1 MERIQQ
7 EQHSSSP
14 QDMLFSR
21 LREEHRKEL
30 ENLTLVTQPLRTL
43 KYFGLAIAHFVLG
56 LFARSGKLLLL
67 ISGLAAG
74 TLIISAAGSG
84 IYQEHV
90 HELLSYLQFG
100 LWWLALGVASS
111 IGLGKCLFMRYLLCF
126 YLFLSLCICGRIDIK
141 EAPYDTIQF
150 NSGPSW
156 LEKNCSA
163 FGPPS
168 FSSWEVILIWL
179 LKCSDL
185 LSLQAWISFK
195 CLSSSMLEVVK
206 ERDSSAEDSTIIANH
221 MKQMKCW
228 LLSHSQYLNFFTIL
242 VLASVPNPLFDLAG
256 MMCGQFGVP
265 FWEFFLATLIGKAI
279 IKTYIQTAF
288 IISVCNHQLLD
299 LVENELIWLLGFV
312 PGLVDILPNLVLKL
326 QAIRNKYMA
335 PMPPIAHIEVEKEGL
350 SFASIW
356 NTVICLM
363 LISFLFKIVT
373 ATAQGFLK
381 EQQEKEL
388 KLASNSSVSNL
399 SHYKTV

>member
-1 MERIQQ
+1 M
-7 EQHSSSP
+7 
-14 QDMLFSR
+14 
-21 LREEHRKEL
+21 K
-30 ENLTLVTQPLRTL
+30 
-43 KYFGLAIAHFVLG
+43 
-56 LFARSGKLLLL
+56 
-67 ISGLAAG
+67 
-74 TLIISAAGSG
+74 
-84 IYQEHV
+84 
-90 HELLSYLQFG
+90 
-100 LWWLALGVASS
+100 
-111 IGLGKCLFMRYLLCF
+111 
-126 YLFLSLCICGRIDIK
+126 CGRIDIK

-163 FGPPS
+163 FGPPL
-168 FSSWEVILIWL
+168 FSSWEA
-179 LKCSDL
+179 S
-185 LSLQAWISFK
+185 
-195 CLSSSMLEVVK
+195 LSSSMLEVVK

-265 FWEFFLATLIGKAI
+265 FWEFFLATLIGKAT

-335 PMPPIAHIEVEKEGL
+335 PMPPIAHTEVEKEGL

-381 EQQEKEL
+381 EQHATQPKKCSL
-388 KLASNSSVSNL
+388 SYSPTPNL
-399 SHYKTV
+399 

>member
-1 MERIQQ
+1 
-7 EQHSSSP
+7 
-14 QDMLFSR
+14 

-30 ENLTLVTQPLRTL
+30 ENLTL
-43 KYFGLAIAHFVLG
+43 
-56 LFARSGKLLLL
+56 
-67 ISGLAAG
+67 
-74 TLIISAAGSG
+74 
-84 IYQEHV
+84 
-90 HELLSYLQFG
+90 
-100 LWWLALGVASS
+100 
-111 IGLGKCLFMRYLLCF
+111 
-126 YLFLSLCICGRIDIK
+126 CGRIDIK

-163 FGPPS
+163 FGPPL
-168 FSSWEVILIWL
+168 FSSWEA
-179 LKCSDL
+179 S
-185 LSLQAWISFK
+185 
-195 CLSSSMLEVVK
+195 LSSSKLEVVK
-206 ERDSSAEDSTIIANH
+206 ERDPSAEDSTIIANH
-221 MKQMKCW
+221 LKQMKCW

-265 FWEFFLATLIGKAI
+265 FWDFYHLSL
-279 IKTYIQTAF
+279 Q
-288 IISVCNHQLLD
+288 HQLLD

-335 PMPPIAHIEVEKEGL
+335 PMPPIAHIEVEKGGL